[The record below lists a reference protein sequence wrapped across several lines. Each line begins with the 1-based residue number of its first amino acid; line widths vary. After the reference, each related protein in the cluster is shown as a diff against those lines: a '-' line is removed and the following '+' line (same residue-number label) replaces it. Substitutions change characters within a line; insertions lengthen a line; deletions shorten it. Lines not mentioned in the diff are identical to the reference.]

1 MATQMWIDRLNT
13 QASSRKVMFVANCVP
28 NRSATAVTNQPP
40 ALRDVVRLASE
51 HDVEV
56 VQMPCPERSCYFAK
70 RWGGVMADFDNPAFR
85 RRCQTFAEQVVDQ
98 VLAYQAGGHE
108 VVGIVMRDG
117 SPTCG
122 VTRACV
128 AADTEPPWT
137 GMIWQI
143 PQQRFADTAGV
154 FSEILHTEAKR
165 RGLDALRLLAVPG
178 VPLADDVS
186 ESLVQIRRAMSP
198 TSHLPAHADPAKMD
212 ASASRP

>member
-1 MATQMWIDRLNT
+1 MTR
-13 QASSRKVMFVANCVP
+13 SRKVVFVANCVP
-28 NRSATAVTNQPP
+28 NRSTTTVTSQPP
-40 ALRDVVRLASE
+40 AIRAVVRLASE
-51 HDVEV
+51 HDVQV
-56 VQMPCPERSCYFAK
+56 VQMPCPERSCYFAQ

-98 VLAYQAGGHE
+98 ALAHQAAGHE

-128 AADTEPPWT
+128 STDTQPRWS

-143 PQQRFADTAGV
+143 PQQQRFADTQGV

-165 RGLDALRLLAVPG
+165 RGLDDLRLLAVPG
-178 VPLADDVS
+178 VPVPDDVS
-186 ESLVQIRRAMSP
+186 ESLVQIRRAMTSTSRSSP
-198 TSHLPAHADPAKMD
+198 QANTPA
-212 ASASRP
+212 

>member
-1 MATQMWIDRLNT
+1 MATET
-13 QASSRKVMFVANCVP
+13 KKVMFVANCVP
-28 NRSATAVTNQPP
+28 NRSSAAATNQPP
-40 ALRDVVRLASE
+40 AIRAVVRLAFE

-98 VLAYQAGGHE
+98 ALAYQAGGHE

-143 PQQRFADTAGV
+143 PKQRFADTAGV
-154 FSEILHTEAKR
+154 FAEILRAQAKQ
-165 RGLDALRLLAVPG
+165 RGLDELRLLAVPG

-186 ESLVQIRRAMSP
+186 ESLVQIRRAMSS
-198 TSHLPAHADPAKMD
+198 TSHPDTHADAVKMD
-212 ASASRP
+212 SSASPP

>member
-1 MATQMWIDRLNT
+1 MATPTRILSLDTSTR
-13 QASSRKVMFVANCVP
+13 SRKVVFVANCVP
-28 NRSATAVTNQPP
+28 NRSATTVTTQPP
-40 ALRDVVRLASE
+40 AIRDVVRLASE
-51 HDVEV
+51 HDVEI
-56 VQMPCPERSCYFAK
+56 VQMPCPERSCYFAQ

-128 AADTEPPWT
+128 AADTKRPWT

-154 FSEILHTEAKR
+154 FSEILHAEAKH
-165 RGLDALRLLAVPG
+165 RGLEGLRLLAVPG
-178 VPLADDVS
+178 VPSSDAIS
-186 ESLVQIRRAMSP
+186 ESLVQIRRAMNS
-198 TSHLPAHADPAKMD
+198 TSRSAAHADMG
-212 ASASRP
+212 S